1 MPTHFDGNPDQ
12 RRALD
17 LFIKL
22 ARASES
28 FFTRCSG
35 PMAEAELTGTQFGV
49 LETLWHL
56 GPLAPSQLAAKHLKS
71 RNNLSVVIENLDRE
85 GLVKRVH
92 CPKDRRVQ
100 YIHLT
105 DLGRERISKAFPL
118 FVETVTREASVLTSE
133 EQELLSGLLKRLG
146 RSEGTLRPGK

>member
-1 MPTHFDGNPDQ
+1 MPTHFKGNEDQ
-12 RRALD
+12 TRALD

-28 FFTRCSG
+28 FFHRCSG
-35 PMAEAELTGTQFGV
+35 PMADAGLTGTQFGV

-56 GPLAPSQLAAKHLKS
+56 GPLTPSQLAAKHLKS
-71 RNNLSVVIENLDRE
+71 RNNLSVVIENLDRD
-85 GLVKRVH
+85 GLVQRAH

-105 DLGRERISKAFPL
+105 EKGKACIEAAFPH
-118 FVETVTREASVLTSE
+118 FADRVVKEAGVLTQE
-133 EQELLSGLLKRLG
+133 EQAHLCELLKRLG
-146 RSEGTLRPGK
+146 KGHDA

>member
-1 MPTHFDGNPDQ
+1 MPTHFKGTDDQ
-12 RRALD
+12 IQALD

-28 FFTRCSG
+28 FLHRCSG
-35 PMAEAELTGTQFGV
+35 PMAEAGLTGTQFGV

-56 GPLAPSQLAAKHLKS
+56 GPLTPSQLAAKHLKS
-71 RNNLSVVIENLDRE
+71 RNNLSVVIENLDRD
-85 GLVKRVH
+85 GLIERVH

-105 DLGRERISKAFPL
+105 DKGRERIELAFPH
-118 FVETVTREASVLTSE
+118 FANQVVKEAGVLTQE
-133 EQELLSGLLKRLG
+133 EQAQLCELLKRLG
-146 RSEGTLRPGK
+146 KGHDS